1 MLTWNSEEATKC
13 ILIPEA
19 LVVKRKEGQRMTG
32 KPSCARARIK
42 LLKTESRFIPLD
54 SGANGCFLIMQ

>member
-1 MLTWNSEEATKC
+1 MLTWNSEEATKG

-32 KPSCARARIK
+32 KSGCTRARLK
-42 LLKTESRFIPLD
+42 LKTESRFIPLD
-54 SGANGCFLIMQ
+54 SGADGCFLIMR